1 MQHAVCEQKMKSDYP
16 VCCLSNP
23 EFSRNFPLAELHLA
37 LPRAECTVHH
47 VEISLCLDQ
56 IIYLTSVGYNRC

>member
-1 MQHAVCEQKMKSDYP
+1 MQHAVYEQKMKSDYP

-37 LPRAECTVHH
+37 LPER
-47 VEISLCLDQ
+47 
-56 IIYLTSVGYNRC
+56 